1 MRPKNIRLRAAAV
14 KQSPKR
20 RRRLILPLL
29 QGEGLHFVESGT
41 HGLIELRSSARL
53 NCRSLFDALQKIT
66 PTLDEKRTAIDVA
79 AIKEVVGK
87 KNIRWCPSAFQ
98 WGDGFTKLDPA
109 LMAKLTLFLYDPE
122 ITLVAEDES

>member
-1 MRPKNIRLRAAAV
+1 MKLKAKATKMKRAED
-14 KQSPKR
+14 
-20 RRRLILPLL
+20 LYIPL
-29 QGEGLHFVESGT
+29 FCT
-41 HGLIELRSSARL
+41 TD
-53 NCRSLFDALQKIT
+53 CRSLFDALQKIT

-109 LMAKLTLFLYDPE
+109 LMAKLALFLYDPE
-122 ITLVAEDES
+122 ITLVAEDEHLEND